1 MSDDASTGSAT
12 QGAKKWVPE
21 PVEGPHPDTGDA
33 STGSATQVGSSAT
46 QVGDDASTG
55 SATQAGSPATH
66 VGSPATRVVDDIDAR
81 PGSTTSLLRTVIGL
95 YLRPLGG
102 EISSAALV
110 TLLGDLGIQEGPA
123 RTAITR
129 VKQKGLLLA
138 APGARYALNPAAVPM
153 LERGDRRIFEVRAMT
168 TGDDWLLI
176 SATVP
181 EAQRD
186 VRHQLRSRLLF
197 LGAGTVAPGL
207 WITPAHLAGEVE
219 ALLDETSARPFAT
232 LFRTSDP
239 QLSVPLRDAAAR
251 WWDLD
256 ALRAEHDRFLASVD
270 ALDEAAP
277 FAAYVRLLDSWRV
290 LPYVDP
296 GLPAELLPA
305 DWPGSRSIA
314 AFTGLSA
321 RLADAAWAHV
331 RDVAA

>member
-1 MSDDASTGSAT
+1 MTALVTA
-12 QGAKKWVPE
+12 
-21 PVEGPHPDTGDA
+21 PV
-33 STGSATQVGSSAT
+33 
-46 QVGDDASTG
+46 
-55 SATQAGSPATH
+55 
-66 VGSPATRVVDDIDAR
+66 VVDDIDAR
-81 PGSTTSLLRTVIGL
+81 PGSTTSLLRTLIGL

-102 EISSAALV
+102 EISSATLV

-129 VKQKGLLLA
+129 VKQKGLLVA
-138 APGARYALNPAAVPM
+138 APGARYALNPAAIPM
-153 LERGDRRIFEVRAMT
+153 LERGDRRIFEVRTMAA
-168 TGDDWLLI
+168 GDEWLLI

-219 ALLDETSARPFAT
+219 ALLDETGARPFVT
-232 LFRTSDP
+232 LFGASDP
-239 QLSVPLRDAAAR
+239 QPSVPLREATAN
-251 WWDLD
+251 WWDLS
-256 ALRAEHDRFLASVD
+256 ALRAEHERFLASVD
-270 ALDEAAP
+270 TLDESEP

-321 RLADAAWAHV
+321 RLAAAARHHVPDAAA
-331 RDVAA
+331 